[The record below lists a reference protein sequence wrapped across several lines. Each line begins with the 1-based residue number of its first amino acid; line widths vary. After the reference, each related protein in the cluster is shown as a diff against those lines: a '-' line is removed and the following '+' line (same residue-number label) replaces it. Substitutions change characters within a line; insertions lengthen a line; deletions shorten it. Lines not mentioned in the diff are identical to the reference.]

1 MVVPGSE
8 TKRFGAVPTAT
19 GGIARLAYARA
30 LAAGL
35 QLPPL
40 LSAAGLTVAQIED
53 RRARLRVRDQIAFLD
68 LIANELQDDF
78 LGFDLAQGFELR
90 EVGLPYYVMASS
102 ETVDQAF
109 RRAERYSA
117 IVNDGIAIRYR
128 VDDRAALSLSYIGI
142 KRLSDRHQIE
152 FWLTAIVRVCRQIT
166 SRNLRPDRVA
176 VMHAR
181 KQGAAKFSAF
191 LGCEVE
197 FGADKDEVVFPAS
210 IRALPLVSADP
221 YLNEMLVD
229 YSESALAA
237 RKAVRGAFRPD
248 VENAIV
254 PLLPHGKVR
263 AGDIARASGMSSRTL
278 ARRLASE
285 GSSFANILEELRAD
299 LAKRYLQDDSLTI
312 SHIAWLLGY
321 REVSAFTHAF
331 KRWTGVTPRMA
342 RLRGDFAAEPA
353 ASDAPQPPPPTGS
366 RRTSR
371 DARDSRS

>member
-1 MVVPGSE
+1 MPGSE
-8 TKRFGAVPTAT
+8 TKRFSAVPTAT
-19 GGIARLAYARA
+19 GGITRLAYARA
-30 LAAGL
+30 LASGVQL
-35 QLPPL
+35 QPL
-40 LSAAGLTVAQIED
+40 LTAAGLTVAQVED
-53 RRARLRVRDQIAFLD
+53 RRVRLRVRDQIAFLA
-68 LIANELQDDF
+68 LVANELQDEY
-78 LGFDLAQGFELR
+78 LGFDLAQDFELR
-90 EVGLPYYVMASS
+90 EIGLPYYVMASS
-102 ETVDQAF
+102 DTIDQAF
-109 RRAERYSA
+109 RRAERYCA
-117 IVNDGIAIRYR
+117 IVNDGIAIRYHA
-128 VDDRAALSLSYIGI
+128 DERAALSLSYVGI

-152 FWLTAIVRVCRQIT
+152 FWLTTIVRVCRQIT

-197 FGADKDEVVFPAS
+197 YGADKDEVVFPAS
-210 IRALPLVSADP
+210 IRAMPLISADR

-237 RKAVRGAFRPD
+237 RKAAHGPFRPD

-263 AGDIARASGMSSRTL
+263 AGDIARAAGMSSRTL
-278 ARRLASE
+278 ARRLAAE
-285 GSSFANILEELRAD
+285 GASFAGILEELRAD

-353 ASDAPQPPPPTGS
+353 ASDAPPPPPTGG
-366 RRTSR
+366 RRAGR